1 MSQAIKY
8 MGVAFLVVLL
18 FTSASH
24 SSEYQGFGAETPG
37 GSGQPVYRVTNLG
50 DFGPGSLRDAVS
62 RGNRYVVFDVAGEII
77 LSDNIRVSG
86 PYITIDGFTAPPPG
100 ITIKNRGLY
109 VRGIDGAHDVIV
121 RGIRVRDA
129 AASSSTDCMQ
139 VSHGAYNVVVDHV
152 STYGCGDGGIDL
164 TFGPRDV
171 TVSWSILAS
180 PATGKK
186 NMLIQDLP
194 RQITLH
200 HNLYIKS
207 DSRNP
212 QVRMDGSGTPATE
225 TTVDMRNNV
234 IWDWGPGSGTH
245 IRYGPWVNVINN
257 FYAAN
262 GADARDALIV
272 CPGPE
277 CDDSN
282 PASAARVYAHG
293 NISADGIDL
302 DARGNQSTPF
312 PAPQVDT
319 QDALTAA
326 CLVLSDA
333 GVRPLDAIDQQYL
346 SEISLPWCGNVQIP
360 PSGISLNA
368 SPTTIAA
375 GGTLTAAWGGI
386 TAPTSLDWIGLYA
399 PGAANTAYIN
409 WIYVSCSQIPGS
421 ARIDGSCPFVLPTS
435 ITAGTYELRLLA
447 NNGYTRL
454 ATSNALTVTP

>member
-1 MSQAIKY
+1 MSQVIKF
-8 MGVAFLVVLL
+8 VAVSFLVVLL
-18 FTSASH
+18 FASASH

-37 GSGQPVYRVTNLG
+37 GSGQPTYRVTNLR
-50 DFGPGSLRDAVS
+50 DSGPGSLRDAVS
-62 RGNRYVVFDVAGEII
+62 RGQRYVVFDVAGEIT
-77 LSDNIRVSG
+77 LSDHVLVRGSYV
-86 PYITIDGFTAPPPG
+86 TIDGFTAPPPG

-152 STYGCGDGGIDL
+152 STHGCGDGGIDL

-194 RQITLH
+194 NRITLH
-200 HNLYIKS
+200 HNLFIKS
-207 DSRNP
+207 ESRNP
-212 QVRMDGSGTPATE
+212 QVRMDGSGTPATD

-234 IWDWGPGSGTH
+234 IWDWGGGSGTH

-257 FYAAN
+257 FYDAN
-262 GADARDALIV
+262 GGDRRDALIV

-282 PASAARVYAHG
+282 PASAASVYAEG
-293 NISADGIDL
+293 NISADGINL
-302 DARGNQSTPF
+302 DARGNQSAPF

-319 QDALTAA
+319 QDALTAV
-326 CLVLSDA
+326 CLVISGA
-333 GVRPLDAIDQQYL
+333 GVRPLDFIDQQYL
-346 SEISLPWCGNVQIP
+346 SEISLPSCG
-360 PSGISLNA
+360 
-368 SPTTIAA
+368 
-375 GGTLTAAWGGI
+375 
-386 TAPTSLDWIGLYA
+386 
-399 PGAANTAYIN
+399 
-409 WIYVSCSQIPGS
+409 
-421 ARIDGSCPFVLPTS
+421 
-435 ITAGTYELRLLA
+435 
-447 NNGYTRL
+447 
-454 ATSNALTVTP
+454 ATSSPAPSANPK